1 MCVLLSDYE
10 NQFNLKFS
18 EFNLSETVMEAVDSM
33 GFVHPSPVQELVIP
47 VALEK
52 RDLIAC
58 AQTGTGKTAAY
69 LLPLINHL
77 EAKKEHKIKALIL
90 APTRELVLQIDQ
102 QFQGFAYFAG
112 LESVAIYGGN
122 DSSIWEQQRVA
133 IEQGCNV
140 LVASPGRLL
149 SHLNLGYVDLSS
161 LEYLI
166 LDEADKML
174 DMGFVDDINKI
185 ITYLPKNR
193 QTMLFSATMPAK
205 IRLFANSILKKP
217 EEISIAVSKPA
228 EGVLQAAYVVF
239 DHQKNKLINILLTDK
254 ELDSVLIFA
263 STKSKVKALYSEL
276 KQAGLVVNAIHSDLE
291 QVERELVM
299 RDFRNKKFPILVA
312 TDIVS
317 RGIDIDNIGLVINY
331 DVPHDPEDYVHRV
344 GRTARASATGVALTF
359 INETDMPRFA
369 RIEKLIE
376 DAIFKVPL
384 PAELG
389 EAPIYN
395 PHARGRGKR
404 PMNKQNSSDK
414 RQGSGQFHHSSKNKN
429 FHHRKP
435 KNRDNSANLA
445 K

>member
-1 MCVLLSDYE
+1 M
-10 NQFNLKFS
+10 KFS
-18 EFNLSETVMEAVDSM
+18 EFKLHQQVFEGVEAM
-33 GFVHPSPVQELVIP
+33 GFEEPSPVQEKVIP
-47 VALEK
+47 IALEGK
-52 RDLIAC
+52 DFIAC

-69 LLPLINHL
+69 LLPLMHHLINRRSN
-77 EAKKEHKIKALIL
+77 KIKGLIL
-90 APTRELVLQIDQ
+90 APTRELVMQIDQ
-102 QFQGFAYFAG
+102 QFQGFAYFTG
-112 LESVAIYGGN
+112 LESIAIYGGS
-122 DSSIWEQQRVA
+122 DSSIWDQQRVA
-133 IEQGCNV
+133 IERGCNM
-140 LVASPGRLL
+140 LIASPGRLL
-149 SHLNLGYVDLSS
+149 SHLNLGYVDLSE

-185 ITYLPKNR
+185 VTYLPSKR
-193 QTMLFSATMPAK
+193 QTMMFSATMPSK
-205 IRLFANSILKKP
+205 IRVLANFLLKNP
-217 EEISIAVSKPA
+217 VEINIAVSKPA
-228 EGVLQAAYVVF
+228 EGVLQAAYMTF
-239 DHQKNKLINILLTDK
+239 DNQKNRLISHLLANK
-254 ELDSVLIFA
+254 ELDSVIIFS
-263 STKSKVKALYSEL
+263 STKIKVKQLHAEL
-276 KQAGLVVNAIHSDLE
+276 VKAGFAAKAIHSDLE
-291 QVERELVM
+291 QAEREVVM
-299 RDFRNKKFPILVA
+299 RDFRNRKFPILVA

-317 RGIDIDNIGLVINY
+317 RGIDVDNIGLVINY
-331 DVPHDPEDYVHRV
+331 DVPHDAEDYVHRI
-344 GRTARASATGVALTF
+344 GRTARASSTGVGLTF
-359 INETDMPRFA
+359 INEVDIPRFA

-389 EAPIYN
+389 EAPVYN